1 VMKAFGGEVR
11 CESALGQFTEFSLR
25 FPPIGEDARQAYRAA
40 VLEAARVALLGKR
53 LLLVEDDA
61 AQRVTTRHKLRPLG
75 LVVDEAA
82 DGQRALELMARHAY
96 DVVLLDL
103 HMPVLDGYQVALRV
117 RQGQVPANRYVRIV
131 AHTSEPAHV
140 ARVKT
145 QRAGMEGFLGKP
157 CAQLPLAQAL
167 QGAVEGRGGGV
178 PQGHPLAGRRVL
190 LADDSSFNR
199 RAVAAYLR
207 EAGATVDEV
216 DHGMGVLEQLEA
228 QGGFDV
234 VLMDLNM
241 PGLDGLAAARTI
253 RGSGRPW
260 AAVPVVALTA
270 HSDPAS
276 FDAARQA
283 GMDGF
288 LVKPVEASL
297 LVESIAQLLAAAPRA
312 PRTDVA
318 PPPPAPEADGPL
330 LNVGRLDSYRRL
342 GLLEELLGDYLPEIR
357 RLLDVLGQAVQGRE
371 LQQAQDALHSLLGM
385 SGEAGALALYQ
396 RVRRIY
402 VPVLEERRWPEGPDW
417 LLHLRLLAERTEEA
431 LREYGASATPID

>member
-1 VMKAFGGEVR
+1 M
-11 CESALGQFTEFSLR
+11 
-25 FPPIGEDARQAYRAA
+25 
-40 VLEAARVALLGKR
+40 
-53 LLLVEDDA
+53 
-61 AQRVTTRHKLRPLG
+61 
-75 LVVDEAA
+75 VVDEAA

-157 CAQLPLAQAL
+157 CPQLPLAQAL
-167 QGAVEGRGGGV
+167 QRAIEGRRGGV
-178 PQGHPLAGRRVL
+178 PQGQPLEGRRVL

-199 RAVAAYLR
+199 RAVSAYLR
-207 EAGATVDEV
+207 EAGATVEEV
-216 DHGMGVLEQLEA
+216 DHGMGVLEQLES
-228 QGGFDV
+228 GGRFDL

-241 PGLDGLAAARTI
+241 PGLDGLAASRTI
-253 RGSGRPW
+253 RASGKSW
-260 AAVPVVALTA
+260 AKVPVVALTA

-276 FDAARQA
+276 LDAARQA

-297 LVESIAQLLAAAPRA
+297 LVESVARLLAAAPLA
-312 PRTDVA
+312 PRTEPVARPA
-318 PPPPAPEADGPL
+318 PPDAEGPL
-330 LNVGRLDSYRRL
+330 LNVARLDSYRRL
-342 GLLEELLGDYLPEIR
+342 GLLDELLADYLPEIR
-357 RLLDVLGQAVQGRE
+357 RLLDVLGDAVQGRE

-402 VPVLEERRWPEGPDW
+402 VPVLEERRWPDGPDW
-417 LLHLRLLAERTEEA
+417 LLHLRLLAARTEEA
-431 LREYGASATPID
+431 LREYASATPID